1 MLVRRHREHRAWVL
15 PRGSI
20 NALVI
25 VLACASLTA
34 HARAD
39 EGPDCIGSYCE
50 DDAIYQF
57 GPLGAL
63 TSSLFE
69 GPTSYR
75 DVLRLGD
82 FGLGATSPLEGEVI
96 VLDGTAYHASPS
108 GELEILPPSA
118 RTPFAIVKHFHAD
131 RSVSLPEV
139 GSLDELAHALD
150 ATLPS
155 RNRFYAARIDGQF
168 DYLQLRSVKAQVPP
182 YPPLAD
188 VVRDQTVFEATGVDG
203 TLVGFRFPGYLGGVN
218 ASGWHF
224 HFVDEARHLGGHVL
238 DVRTGPTIADLDQ
251 TRTLTLVLP
260 EDRAFDAADL
270 TRSADTIKGEVR
282 SAAPRSVAQA
292 SPAPS
297 PSPSPSP
304 APSPSPDDDEGEGE
318 EAR

>member
-1 MLVRRHREHRAWVL
+1 MSVRRRSDCRAWLLARSAIHVL
-15 PRGSI
+15 
-20 NALVI
+20 LI
-25 VLACASLTA
+25 VLASAGWPA
-34 HARAD
+34 PGRAD
-39 EGPDCIGSYCE
+39 EGDTRADCIGSYCE

-63 TSSLFE
+63 TASLFE
-69 GPTSYR
+69 GPTSFQN
-75 DVLRLGD
+75 VLRLGD

-108 GELEILPPSA
+108 GALEILPPSA

-139 GSLDELAHALD
+139 GSFDELARALD
-150 ATLPS
+150 AALPS

-168 DYLQLRSVKAQVPP
+168 DYLQLRSVKGQVPP
-182 YPPLAD
+182 YPPFDD
-188 VVRDQTVFEATGVDG
+188 VVRDQSVFEASAIDG

-238 DVRTGPTIADLDQ
+238 DVRTGPMSAELDQ

-260 EDRAFDAADL
+260 EDPAFDALDL
-270 TRSADTIKGEVR
+270 TRSADTFKGEVR
-282 SAAPRSVAQA
+282 AAAAKRDPEP
-292 SPAPS
+292 SPAPE
-297 PSPSPSP
+297 PSA
-304 APSPSPDDDEGEGE
+304 APSPSPDDDE
-318 EAR
+318 APR